1 MLSMNIEEKLLKLI
15 SDTVKSK
22 FNLELPEGMVMIEI
36 PKDKSNGD
44 YSTNIAMRLTKQ
56 LGRKP
61 QDIASDLV
69 EELGKD
75 KFIEKVSVAGP
86 GFINFIVSKGELSS
100 VITNVL
106 KQNKDY
112 GSQDKYKDVTIDV
125 EYVSVNPTGDI
136 HPGHARGA
144 AVGDSLTRM
153 LAKLGYKVTREYYV
167 NDAGNQIDN
176 LGKSIYVRYHELF
189 NVDMPMPED
198 GYHAKDIIDIAQ
210 SIKDTN
216 GDKYLNV
223 PYEECKQFFKEYGTQ
238 VELDKLKADLDLY
251 RVHFDVWTSEK
262 TLYSRGLVQ
271 QALDKLKANDMLYE
285 AEGATWLKTTKYG
298 DDKDRVIIKSDGS
311 YTYLTPDIAYH
322 LDKFNRNHEFL
333 IDILGADHHGYVPR
347 LKAAIQALGYKPNN
361 LDVIIV
367 QMVRLIKDGE
377 EFKLSKRSGKA
388 IALRDIIE
396 EAGVDATRYFFVSK
410 APNTQMDFD
419 IDMATKQSNDNP
431 VYYVQYAHAR
441 MCSILKNDITY
452 DVLDF
457 YDLIKEEKETLL
469 LKHLNEFPGCIE
481 ECVEYKE
488 PHRMCNYVYKL
499 AQLFHSFYNDCKVI
513 DKDNMDLTKQRLALV
528 KACQI
533 VLANGL
539 DLIGVTAPE
548 KM

>member
-1 MLSMNIEEKLLKLI
+1 MDKIENKLI
-15 SDTVKSK
+15 NTISQAVKSK
-22 FNLELPEGMVMIEI
+22 FDLDLNEGMVMVEI
-36 PKDKSNGD
+36 PKDKANGD

-61 QDIASDLV
+61 QDIARELV
-69 EELGKD
+69 EELSKSD
-75 KFIEKVSVAGP
+75 LIEKVEVAGP
-86 GFINFIVSKGELSS
+86 GFINFVVNKGELTNI
-100 VITNVL
+100 ITTII
-106 KQNKDY
+106 NKGHEY
-112 GSQDKYKDVTIDV
+112 GSQDKYKDVKVDV

-153 LAKLGYKVTREYYV
+153 MKKMGYQVTREYYV

-189 NVDMPMPED
+189 NVEMPMPED
-198 GYHAKDIIDIAQ
+198 GYHAKDIYDIAQ
-210 SIKDTN
+210 AIKDVDN
-216 GDKYLNV
+216 DKYLNM
-223 PYEECKQFFKEYGTQ
+223 PYEECKDFFKEYGTKF
-238 VELDKLKADLDLY
+238 ELEKLKKDLELY
-251 RVHFDVWTSEK
+251 RVSFDVWTSEK

-271 QALDKLKANDMLYE
+271 QALAKLKENDMLYE
-285 AEGATWLKTTKYG
+285 ADGATWLKTKQYN

-322 LDKFNRNHEFL
+322 LDKFNRDHEYL

-347 LKAAIQALGYKPNN
+347 LKAAIQALGYKPEN
-361 LDVIIV
+361 LDAIIV

-419 IDMATKQSNDNP
+419 IDMAVKQSNDNP

-441 MCSILKNDITY
+441 MSSILKNDIQY
-452 DVLDF
+452 EILDS
-457 YDLIKEEKETLL
+457 YNLLKEDKEISL
-469 LKHLNEFPGCIE
+469 LKHLNIFPDTIA
-481 ECVEYKE
+481 ECVEFKE
-488 PHRMCNYVYKL
+488 PHRMCNYLYKL

-513 DKDNMDLTKQRLALV
+513 DKDNIELTKQRLALV

-533 VLANGL
+533 VLSNGL
-539 DLIGVTAPE
+539 ELIGVSAPD

>member
-1 MLSMNIEEKLLKLI
+1 MNIEEKLIQLI
-15 SDTVKSK
+15 SDTVKEK
-22 FNLELPEGMVMIEI
+22 FNVELAEGMVMVEI

-56 LGRKP
+56 LGKKP
-61 QDIASDLV
+61 QEIANELV
-69 EELGKD
+69 SELSKND
-75 KFIEKVSVAGP
+75 FVEKVSVAGP
-86 GFINFIVSKGELSS
+86 GFINFIVSKGELSG
-100 VITNVL
+100 VISNII
-106 KQNKDY
+106 KQDENY
-112 GSQDKYKDVTIDV
+112 GCQDKYKDITIDV

-153 LAKLGYKVTREYYV
+153 LKKMGYAVTREYYV

-189 NVDMPMPED
+189 GVDMPMPED
-198 GYHAKDIIDIAQ
+198 GYHAKDIIDIAEK
-210 SIKDTN
+210 IKEEDN
-216 GDKYLNV
+216 DKYLNV
-223 PYEECKQFFKEYGTQ
+223 PYEECKQFFKEYGTEF
-238 VELDKLKADLDLY
+238 ELKKLKADLDLY
-251 RVHFDVWTSEK
+251 RVNFDVWTSEK
-262 TLYSRGLVQ
+262 TLYSRGLVSK
-271 QALDKLKANDMLYE
+271 ALDKLKENNMLYE
-285 AEGATWLKTTKYG
+285 SEGATWLKTTQYN
-298 DDKDRVIIKSDGS
+298 DDKDRVIVKSDGS

-322 LDKFNRNHEFL
+322 LDKFNRDHEYL

-347 LKAAIQALGYKPNN
+347 LKAAIQALGYKPDN

-419 IDMATKQSNDNP
+419 IDVATKKSNDNP

-441 MCSILKNDITY
+441 MCSILRNDIEY
-452 DVLDF
+452 DVLDS
-457 YDLIKEEKETLL
+457 YDLIKEEKEALL
-469 LKHLNEFPGCIE
+469 LKHINEFPSCIE
-481 ECVEYKE
+481 ECVTFKE

-499 AQLFHSFYNDCKVI
+499 AQLFHSFYNECKVI
-513 DKDNMDLTKQRLALV
+513 DQDNIPLTKQRLALV

-533 VLANGL
+533 VLRNGL

>member
-1 MLSMNIEEKLLKLI
+1 MDKIENKLI
-15 SDTVKSK
+15 NTISQAVKSK
-22 FNLELPEGMVMIEI
+22 FDLDLNEGMVMVEI
-36 PKDKSNGD
+36 PKDKANGD

-61 QDIASDLV
+61 QDIAGELV
-69 EELGKD
+69 EELSKSAL
-75 KFIEKVSVAGP
+75 IEKVEVAGP
-86 GFINFIVSKGELSS
+86 GFINFVVNKGELTNI
-100 VITNVL
+100 ITTII
-106 KQNKDY
+106 NKGHEY
-112 GSQDKYKDVTIDV
+112 GSQDKYKDIKVDV

-153 LAKLGYKVTREYYV
+153 MKKMGYQVTREYYV

-198 GYHAKDIIDIAQ
+198 GYHAKDIYDIAQ
-210 SIKDTN
+210 AIKDVDN
-216 GDKYLNV
+216 DKYLNM
-223 PYEECKQFFKEYGTQ
+223 PYEECKNFFKEYGTKF
-238 VELDKLKADLDLY
+238 ELDKLKKDLELY
-251 RVHFDVWTSEK
+251 RVSFDVWTSEK

-271 QALDKLKANDMLYE
+271 QALAKLKENDMLYE
-285 AEGATWLKTTKYG
+285 ADGATWLKTKQYN

-322 LDKFNRNHEFL
+322 LDKFNRDHEYL

-347 LKAAIQALGYKPNN
+347 LKAAIQALGYKPEN
-361 LDVIIV
+361 LDAIIV
-367 QMVRLIKDGE
+367 QMVRLIKDGD

-419 IDMATKQSNDNP
+419 IDMAVKQSNDNP

-441 MCSILKNDITY
+441 MSSILKNDIQY
-452 DVLDF
+452 EILDS
-457 YDLIKEEKETLL
+457 YNLLKEDKEISL
-469 LKHLNEFPGCIE
+469 LKHLNIFPDTIA
-481 ECVEYKE
+481 ECVEFKE
-488 PHRMCNYVYKL
+488 PHRMCNYLYKL

-513 DKDNMDLTKQRLALV
+513 DKDNIELTKQRLALV

-533 VLANGL
+533 VLSNGL
-539 DLIGVTAPE
+539 ELIGVSAPE

>member
-1 MLSMNIEEKLLKLI
+1 MDKIENKLI
-15 SDTVKSK
+15 NTISQAVKSK
-22 FNLELPEGMVMIEI
+22 FDLDLNEGMVMVEI
-36 PKDKSNGD
+36 PKDKANGD

-61 QDIASDLV
+61 QDIARELV
-69 EELGKD
+69 EELSKSD
-75 KFIEKVSVAGP
+75 LIEKVEVAGP
-86 GFINFIVSKGELSS
+86 GFINFVVNKGELTNI
-100 VITNVL
+100 ITTII
-106 KQNKDY
+106 NKGHEY
-112 GSQDKYKDVTIDV
+112 GSQDKYKDVKVDV

-153 LAKLGYKVTREYYV
+153 MKKMGYQVTREYYV

-189 NVDMPMPED
+189 NVNMPMPED
-198 GYHAKDIIDIAQ
+198 GYHAKDIYDIAQ
-210 SIKDTN
+210 AIKDVDN
-216 GDKYLNV
+216 DKYLNM
-223 PYEECKQFFKEYGTQ
+223 PYEECKDFFKEYGTKF
-238 VELDKLKADLDLY
+238 ELEKLKKDLELY
-251 RVHFDVWTSEK
+251 RVSFDVWTSEK

-271 QALDKLKANDMLYE
+271 QALAKLKENDMLYE
-285 AEGATWLKTTKYG
+285 ADGATWLKTKQYN

-322 LDKFNRNHEFL
+322 LDKFNRDHEYL

-347 LKAAIQALGYKPNN
+347 LKAAIQALGYKPEN
-361 LDVIIV
+361 LDAIIV

-419 IDMATKQSNDNP
+419 IDMAVKQSNDNP

-441 MCSILKNDITY
+441 MSSILKNDIQY
-452 DVLDF
+452 EILDS
-457 YDLIKEEKETLL
+457 YNLLKEDKEISL
-469 LKHLNEFPGCIE
+469 LKHLNIFPDTIA
-481 ECVEYKE
+481 ECVEFKE
-488 PHRMCNYVYKL
+488 PHRMCNYLYKL

-513 DKDNMDLTKQRLALV
+513 DKDNIELTKQRLALV

-533 VLANGL
+533 VLSNGL
-539 DLIGVTAPE
+539 ELIGVSAPD

>member
-1 MLSMNIEEKLLKLI
+1 MKIDEKLITLI

-22 FNLELPEGMVMIEI
+22 FDIELAPGMVMVEI
-36 PKDKSNGD
+36 PKDKANGD

-61 QDIASDLV
+61 QEIANELV
-69 EELGKD
+69 SELSKND
-75 KFIEKVSVAGP
+75 FIEKVEVAGP
-86 GFINFIVSKGELSS
+86 GFINFVVNKGELTS
-100 VITNVL
+100 VISNII
-106 KQNKDY
+106 KQNDNY
-112 GSQDKYKDVTIDV
+112 GNQDKYKDVTIDV

-153 LAKLGYKVTREYYV
+153 LKKMGYKVTREYYV

-189 NVDMPMPED
+189 GVDMPMPED

-210 SIKDTN
+210 KIKDEDN
-216 GDKYLNV
+216 DKYLNV
-223 PYEECKQFFKEYGTQ
+223 PYEDCKQFFKEYGTAF
-238 VELDKLKADLDLY
+238 ELEKLKADLDLY
-251 RVHFDVWTSEK
+251 RVNFDVWTSEK
-262 TLYSRGLVQ
+262 TLYSRGLVN
-271 QALDKLKANDMLYE
+271 QALDKLRNNNMLYE
-285 AEGATWLKTTKYG
+285 SEGATWLNTTKYN

-322 LDKFNRNHEFL
+322 LDKFNRDHEYL

-347 LKAAIQALGYKPNN
+347 LKAAIQALGYKPDN

-441 MCSILKNDITY
+441 MCSILKNEIEY
-452 DVLDF
+452 DVLDA

-469 LKHLNEFPGCIE
+469 LKHLNEFPSCIE
-481 ECVEYKE
+481 ECVSFKE
-488 PHRMCNYVYKL
+488 PHRMCNYLYKL

-513 DKDNMDLTKQRLALV
+513 DKDKMELTKQRLALV
-528 KACQI
+528 RACQI
-533 VLANGL
+533 VLKNGL
-539 DLIGVTAPE
+539 ELIGVSAPE

>member
-1 MLSMNIEEKLLKLI
+1 MDKIENKLI
-15 SDTVKSK
+15 NTISQAVKSK
-22 FNLELPEGMVMIEI
+22 FDLDLNEGMVMVEI
-36 PKDKSNGD
+36 PKDKANGD

-61 QDIASDLV
+61 QDIARELV
-69 EELGKD
+69 EELSKSD
-75 KFIEKVSVAGP
+75 LIEKVEVAGP
-86 GFINFIVSKGELSS
+86 GFINFVVNKGELTNI
-100 VITNVL
+100 ITTII
-106 KQNKDY
+106 NKGHEY
-112 GSQDKYKDVTIDV
+112 GSQDKYKDVKVDV

-153 LAKLGYKVTREYYV
+153 MKKMGYQVTREYYV

-189 NVDMPMPED
+189 NVNMPMPED
-198 GYHAKDIIDIAQ
+198 GYHAKDIYDIAQ
-210 SIKDTN
+210 AIKDVDN
-216 GDKYLNV
+216 DKYLNM
-223 PYEECKQFFKEYGTQ
+223 PYEECKDFFKEYGTKF
-238 VELDKLKADLDLY
+238 ELEKLKKDLELY
-251 RVHFDVWTSEK
+251 RVSFDVWTSEK

-271 QALDKLKANDMLYE
+271 QALTKLKENDMLYE
-285 AEGATWLKTTKYG
+285 ADGATWLKTKQYN

-322 LDKFNRNHEFL
+322 LDKFNRDHEYL

-347 LKAAIQALGYKPNN
+347 LKAAIQALGYKPEN
-361 LDVIIV
+361 LDAIIV

-419 IDMATKQSNDNP
+419 IDMAVKQSNDNP

-441 MCSILKNDITY
+441 MSSILKNDIQY
-452 DVLDF
+452 EILDS
-457 YDLIKEEKETLL
+457 YNLLKEDKEISL
-469 LKHLNEFPGCIE
+469 LKHLNIFPDTIA
-481 ECVEYKE
+481 ECVEFKE
-488 PHRMCNYVYKL
+488 PHRMCNYLYKL

-513 DKDNMDLTKQRLALV
+513 DKDNIELTKQRLALV

-533 VLANGL
+533 VLSNGL
-539 DLIGVTAPE
+539 ELIGVSAPD

>member
-1 MLSMNIEEKLLKLI
+1 MDKIENKLI
-15 SDTVKSK
+15 NTISQAVKSK
-22 FNLELPEGMVMIEI
+22 FDLDLNEGMVMVEI
-36 PKDKSNGD
+36 PKDKANGD

-61 QDIASDLV
+61 QDIARELV
-69 EELGKD
+69 EELSKSD
-75 KFIEKVSVAGP
+75 LIEKVEVAGP
-86 GFINFIVSKGELSS
+86 GFINFVVNKGELTNI
-100 VITNVL
+100 ITTII
-106 KQNKDY
+106 NKGHEY
-112 GSQDKYKDVTIDV
+112 GSQDKYKDVKVDV

-153 LAKLGYKVTREYYV
+153 MKKIGYQVTREYYV

-189 NVDMPMPED
+189 NVNMPMPED
-198 GYHAKDIIDIAQ
+198 GYHAKDIYDIAQ
-210 SIKDTN
+210 AIKDVDN
-216 GDKYLNV
+216 DKYLNM
-223 PYEECKQFFKEYGTQ
+223 PYEECKNFFKEYGTKF
-238 VELDKLKADLDLY
+238 ELEKLKKDLELY
-251 RVHFDVWTSEK
+251 RVSFDVWTSEK

-271 QALDKLKANDMLYE
+271 QALAKLKENDMLYE
-285 AEGATWLKTTKYG
+285 ADGATWLKTKQYN

-322 LDKFNRNHEFL
+322 LDKFNRDHEYL

-347 LKAAIQALGYKPNN
+347 LKAAIQALGYKPEN
-361 LDVIIV
+361 LDAIIV

-419 IDMATKQSNDNP
+419 IDMAVKQSNDNP

-441 MCSILKNDITY
+441 MSSILKNDIQY
-452 DVLDF
+452 EILDS
-457 YDLIKEEKETLL
+457 YNLLKEDKEISL
-469 LKHLNEFPGCIE
+469 LKHLNIFPDTIA
-481 ECVEYKE
+481 ECVEFKE
-488 PHRMCNYVYKL
+488 PHRMCNYLYKL

-513 DKDNMDLTKQRLALV
+513 DKDNIELTKQRLALV

-533 VLANGL
+533 VLSNGL
-539 DLIGVTAPE
+539 ELIGVSAPD

>member
-1 MLSMNIEEKLLKLI
+1 MDKIENKLI
-15 SDTVKSK
+15 NTISQAVRSK
-22 FNLELPEGMVMIEI
+22 FDLDLNEGMVMVEI
-36 PKDKSNGD
+36 PKDKANGD

-61 QDIASDLV
+61 QDIARELV
-69 EELGKD
+69 EELSKSD
-75 KFIEKVSVAGP
+75 LIEKVEVAGP
-86 GFINFIVSKGELSS
+86 GFINFVVNKGELTNI
-100 VITNVL
+100 ITTII
-106 KQNKDY
+106 NKGHEY
-112 GSQDKYKDVTIDV
+112 GSQDKYKDVKVDV

-153 LAKLGYKVTREYYV
+153 MKKMGYQVTREYYV

-189 NVDMPMPED
+189 NVNMPMPED
-198 GYHAKDIIDIAQ
+198 GYHAKDIYDIAQ
-210 SIKDTN
+210 AIKDVDN
-216 GDKYLNV
+216 DKYLNM
-223 PYEECKQFFKEYGTQ
+223 PYEECKDFFKEYGTKF
-238 VELDKLKADLDLY
+238 ELEKLKKDLELY
-251 RVHFDVWTSEK
+251 RVSFDVWTSEK

-271 QALDKLKANDMLYE
+271 QALAKLKENDMLYE
-285 AEGATWLKTTKYG
+285 ADGATWLKTKQYN

-322 LDKFNRNHEFL
+322 LDKFNRDHEYL

-347 LKAAIQALGYKPNN
+347 LKAAIQALGYKPEN
-361 LDVIIV
+361 LDAIIV

-419 IDMATKQSNDNP
+419 IDMAVKQSNDNP

-441 MCSILKNDITY
+441 MSSILKNDIQY
-452 DVLDF
+452 EILDS
-457 YDLIKEEKETLL
+457 YNLLKEDKEISL
-469 LKHLNEFPGCIE
+469 LKHLNIFPDTIA
-481 ECVEYKE
+481 ECVEFKE
-488 PHRMCNYVYKL
+488 PHRMCNYLYKL

-513 DKDNMDLTKQRLALV
+513 DKDNIELTKQRLALV

-533 VLANGL
+533 VLSNGL
-539 DLIGVTAPE
+539 ELIGVSAPD

>member
-1 MLSMNIEEKLLKLI
+1 MDKIENKLI
-15 SDTVKSK
+15 NTISQAVKSK
-22 FNLELPEGMVMIEI
+22 FDLDLNEGMVMVEI
-36 PKDKSNGD
+36 PKDKANGD

-61 QDIASDLV
+61 QDIARELV
-69 EELGKD
+69 EELSKSD
-75 KFIEKVSVAGP
+75 LIEKVEVAGP
-86 GFINFIVSKGELSS
+86 GFINFVVNKGELTNI
-100 VITNVL
+100 ITTII
-106 KQNKDY
+106 NKGHEY
-112 GSQDKYKDVTIDV
+112 GSQDKYKDIKVDV

-153 LAKLGYKVTREYYV
+153 MKKMGYQVTREYYV

-189 NVDMPMPED
+189 NVNMPMPED
-198 GYHAKDIIDIAQ
+198 GYHAKDIYDIAQ
-210 SIKDTN
+210 AIKDVDN
-216 GDKYLNV
+216 DKYLNM
-223 PYEECKQFFKEYGTQ
+223 PYEECKDFFKEYGTKF
-238 VELDKLKADLDLY
+238 ELEKLKKDLELY
-251 RVHFDVWTSEK
+251 RVSFDVWTSEK

-271 QALDKLKANDMLYE
+271 QALAKLKENDMLYE
-285 AEGATWLKTTKYG
+285 ADGATWLKTKQYN

-322 LDKFNRNHEFL
+322 LDKFNRDHEYL

-347 LKAAIQALGYKPNN
+347 LKAAIQALGYKPEN
-361 LDVIIV
+361 LDAIIV

-419 IDMATKQSNDNP
+419 IDMAVKQSNDNP

-441 MCSILKNDITY
+441 MSSILKNDIQY
-452 DVLDF
+452 EILDS
-457 YDLIKEEKETLL
+457 YNLLKEDKEISL
-469 LKHLNEFPGCIE
+469 LKHLNIFPDTIA
-481 ECVEYKE
+481 ECVEFKE
-488 PHRMCNYVYKL
+488 PHRMCNYLYKL

-513 DKDNMDLTKQRLALV
+513 DKDNIELTKQRLALV

-533 VLANGL
+533 VLSNGL
-539 DLIGVTAPE
+539 ELIGVSAPD

>member
-1 MLSMNIEEKLLKLI
+1 MNIDEKLIKLI
-15 SDTVKSK
+15 SDTVTSK
-22 FNLELPEGMVMIEI
+22 FSIELAPGMVMVEI
-36 PKDKSNGD
+36 PKDKANGD

-61 QDIASDLV
+61 QDIANDLV
-69 EELGKD
+69 SELSKD
-75 KFIEKVSVAGP
+75 NFIEHVEVAGP
-86 GFINFIVSKGELSS
+86 GFINFVVNKGELTS
-100 VITNVL
+100 VITNII
-106 KQNKDY
+106 KQDSNY

-153 LAKLGYKVTREYYV
+153 LKKMGYKVTREYYV

-189 NVDMPMPED
+189 GIEMEMPED

-210 SIKDTN
+210 KIKDEDN
-216 GDKYLNV
+216 DKYLNV
-223 PYEECKQFFKEYGTQ
+223 PYDDCKQFFKEYGTAF
-238 VELDKLKADLDLY
+238 ELQKLKADLDLY
-251 RVHFDVWTSEK
+251 RVNFDVWTSEK

-271 QALDKLKANDMLYE
+271 EALDKLNNNGMLYE
-285 AEGATWLKTTKYG
+285 SEGATWLKTTNYN

-322 LDKFNRNHEFL
+322 LDKFNRDHEYL

-347 LKAAIQALGYKPNN
+347 LKAAIQALGYKPEN

-419 IDMATKQSNDNP
+419 IDVATKQSNDNP

-441 MCSILKNDITY
+441 MCSILKNDINY
-452 DVLDF
+452 DVLDS

-469 LKHLNEFPGCIE
+469 LKHLNEFPACIE
-481 ECVEYKE
+481 ECVTFKE

-528 KACQI
+528 KACQV
-533 VLANGL
+533 VLRNGL
-539 DLIGVTAPE
+539 ELIGVSAPE

>member
-1 MLSMNIEEKLLKLI
+1 MDKIENKLI
-15 SDTVKSK
+15 NTISQAVKSK
-22 FNLELPEGMVMIEI
+22 FDLDLNEGMVMVEI
-36 PKDKSNGD
+36 PKDKANGD

-61 QDIASDLV
+61 QDIASELV
-69 EELGKD
+69 EELSKSD
-75 KFIEKVSVAGP
+75 LIEKVEVAGP
-86 GFINFIVSKGELSS
+86 GFINFVVNKGELTNI
-100 VITNVL
+100 ITTII
-106 KQNKDY
+106 NKGHEY
-112 GSQDKYKDVTIDV
+112 GSQDKYKDVKVDV

-153 LAKLGYKVTREYYV
+153 MKKMGYQVTREYYV

-198 GYHAKDIIDIAQ
+198 GYHAKDIYDIAQ
-210 SIKDTN
+210 AIKDVDN
-216 GDKYLNV
+216 DKYLNM
-223 PYEECKQFFKEYGTQ
+223 PYEECKDFFKEYGTKF
-238 VELDKLKADLDLY
+238 ELEKLKKDLELY
-251 RVHFDVWTSEK
+251 RVSFDVWTSEK

-271 QALDKLKANDMLYE
+271 QALAKLKENDMLYE
-285 AEGATWLKTTKYG
+285 ADGATWLKTKQYN

-322 LDKFNRNHEFL
+322 LDKFNRDHEYL

-347 LKAAIQALGYKPNN
+347 LKAAIQALGYKPEN
-361 LDVIIV
+361 LDAIIV

-419 IDMATKQSNDNP
+419 IDMAVKQSNDNP

-441 MCSILKNDITY
+441 MSSILKNDIQY
-452 DVLDF
+452 EILDS
-457 YDLIKEEKETLL
+457 YNLLKEDKEISL
-469 LKHLNEFPGCIE
+469 LKHLNIFPDTIA
-481 ECVEYKE
+481 ECVEFKE
-488 PHRMCNYVYKL
+488 PHRMCNYLYKL

-513 DKDNMDLTKQRLALV
+513 DKDNIELTKQRLALV

-533 VLANGL
+533 VLSNGL
-539 DLIGVTAPE
+539 ELIGVSAPD

>member
-1 MLSMNIEEKLLKLI
+1 MLVMNIEEKLIKLI
-15 SDTVKSK
+15 SDTVVNK
-22 FNLELPEGMVMIEI
+22 FSIELEQGMVMIEI

-44 YSTNIAMRLTKQ
+44 YSTNIAMRLTKKLQ
-56 LGRKP
+56 RKP
-61 QDIASDLV
+61 QEIANELVSELSKNDL
-69 EELGKD
+69 
-75 KFIEKVSVAGP
+75 IEKVEVAGP
-86 GFINFIVSKGELSS
+86 GFINFVVSKGELTS
-100 VITNVL
+100 VISNVL
-106 KQNKDY
+106 KQNDNY
-112 GSQDKYKDVTIDV
+112 GAQDKYKDVTIDV

-153 LAKLGYKVTREYYV
+153 LSKMGYKVTREYYV

-198 GYHAKDIIDIAQ
+198 GYHAKDIIDIA
-210 SIKDTN
+210 SKIKDEN
-216 GDKYLNV
+216 NDKYLNV
-223 PYEECKQFFKEYGTQ
+223 PYEECKTFFKEYGTAF
-238 VELDKLKADLDLY
+238 ELEKLKADLDLY
-251 RVHFDVWTSEK
+251 RVNFDVWTSEK
-262 TLYSRGLVQ
+262 TLYSRGLVEE
-271 QALDKLKANDMLYE
+271 ALGKLKNNEMLYE
-285 AEGATWLKTTKYG
+285 SEGATWLKTTKYN

-311 YTYLTPDIAYH
+311 FTYLTPDIAYH
-322 LDKFNRNHEFL
+322 LDKFNRNHEYL

-347 LKAAIQALGYKPNN
+347 LKAAIGALGYKPDN

-441 MCSILKNDITY
+441 MCSILRNDIEY
-452 DVLDF
+452 DVLES
-457 YDLIKEEKETLL
+457 YDLIKQEKETLL
-469 LKHLNEFPGCIE
+469 IKHLNEFPAQIE
-481 ECVEYKE
+481 ECVENKE

-513 DKDNMDLTKQRLALV
+513 DKDNMELTKQRLALV

-533 VLANGL
+533 VLKNGL
-539 DLIGVTAPE
+539 ELIGVTAPE

>member
-1 MLSMNIEEKLLKLI
+1 MNIEEKLLKTI
-15 SDTVKSK
+15 SETVEKQFSI
-22 FNLELPEGMVMIEI
+22 ELAPGMAMVEI

-44 YSTNIAMRLTKQ
+44 YSTNIAMRLTKV
-56 LGRKP
+56 LGKKP
-61 QDIASDLV
+61 QDIANELAKELV
-69 EELGKD
+69 QND
-75 KFIEKVSVAGP
+75 FIEKADVAGP

-100 VITNVL
+100 VISNVL
-106 KQNKDY
+106 KQNDNY
-112 GSQDKYKDVTIDV
+112 GCQDKYKDITIDV

-153 LAKLGYKVTREYYV
+153 LKKMGYKVTREYYV

-189 NVDMPMPED
+189 GVDMQMPED
-198 GYHAKDIIDIAQ
+198 GYHAQDIIGIAEK
-210 SIKDTN
+210 IKSEDN
-216 GDKYLNV
+216 DKYLNV
-223 PYEECKQFFKEYGTQ
+223 PYEDCKQFFKEYGTKF
-238 VELDKLKADLDLY
+238 ELDKLKVDLDLY
-251 RVHFDVWTSEK
+251 RVNFDVWTSEK

-271 QALDKLKANDMLYE
+271 EALSKLKNNNMLYE
-285 AEGATWLKTTKYG
+285 ADGATWLKTTNYS

-322 LDKFNRNHEFL
+322 LDKFNRGHEYL

-419 IDMATKQSNDNP
+419 IDVATKQSNDNP

-441 MCSILKNDITY
+441 MCSILRNDIEY
-452 DVLDF
+452 DVLDS
-457 YDLIKEEKETLL
+457 YSLINNEKETLL
-469 LKHLNEFPGCIE
+469 IKHLNEFPSCIE

-499 AQLFHSFYNDCKVI
+499 AQLFHSFYNECKVI

-533 VLANGL
+533 VLKNGL

>member
-1 MLSMNIEEKLLKLI
+1 MNIEEKLITLI
-15 SDTVKSK
+15 SDTVTNK
-22 FNLELPEGMVMIEI
+22 FSIDLEPGMVMVEI
-36 PKDKSNGD
+36 PKDKTNGD
-44 YSTNIAMRLTKQ
+44 YSTNIAMRLTKK
-56 LGRKP
+56 LGKKP
-61 QDIASDLV
+61 QEIANELV
-69 EELGKD
+69 SELSKD
-75 KFIEKVSVAGP
+75 EFIEHVEVAGP
-86 GFINFIVSKGELSS
+86 GFINFVVNKGELTS
-100 VITNVL
+100 VISNIL
-106 KQNKDY
+106 KQDSNY
-112 GSQDKYKDVTIDV
+112 GSQDKYKGITIDV

-153 LAKLGYKVTREYYV
+153 LSKMGYIVTREYYV

-198 GYHAKDIIDIAQ
+198 GYHAQDIIGIAEK
-210 SIKDTN
+210 IKEEN
-216 GDKYLNV
+216 NDKYLNV
-223 PYEECKQFFKEYGTQ
+223 PYEECKQFFKEYGTAY
-238 VELDKLKADLDLY
+238 ELEKLKADLDLY
-251 RVHFDVWTSEK
+251 RVNFDVWTSEK

-285 AEGATWLKTTKYG
+285 SEGATWLKTRQYK

-322 LDKFNRNHEFL
+322 LDKFNRNHEYL

-419 IDMATKQSNDNP
+419 IDVATKQSNDNP

-441 MCSILKNDITY
+441 MCSILRNDIQY
-452 DVLDF
+452 DVLDS
-457 YDLIKEEKETLL
+457 YDLIKEENETLL
-469 LKHLNEFPGCIE
+469 LKHLNEFPSCIE

-499 AQLFHSFYNDCKVI
+499 AQLFHSFYNECKVI
-513 DKDNMDLTKQRLALV
+513 DKDNLALTKQRLALV

-533 VLANGL
+533 VLSNGL
-539 DLIGVTAPE
+539 ELIGVTAPD

>member
-1 MLSMNIEEKLLKLI
+1 MKIDEKLITLI

-22 FNLELPEGMVMIEI
+22 FDIELAPGMVMVEI
-36 PKDKSNGD
+36 PKDKANGD

-61 QDIASDLV
+61 QEIANELV
-69 EELGKD
+69 SELSKND
-75 KFIEKVSVAGP
+75 FIEKVEVAGP
-86 GFINFIVSKGELSS
+86 GFINFVVNKGELTS
-100 VITNVL
+100 VISNII
-106 KQNKDY
+106 KQNDNY
-112 GSQDKYKDVTIDV
+112 GNQDKYKDVTIDV

-153 LAKLGYKVTREYYV
+153 LKKMGYKVTREYYV

-189 NVDMPMPED
+189 GVDMPMPED
-198 GYHAKDIIDIAQ
+198 GYHAKDIIGIAQ
-210 SIKDTN
+210 KIKDEDN
-216 GDKYLNV
+216 DKYLNV
-223 PYEECKQFFKEYGTQ
+223 PYEDCKQFFKEYGTAF
-238 VELDKLKADLDLY
+238 ELEKLKADLDLY
-251 RVHFDVWTSEK
+251 RVNFDVWTSEK
-262 TLYSRGLVQ
+262 TLYSRGLVN
-271 QALDKLKANDMLYE
+271 QALDKLRNNNMLYE
-285 AEGATWLKTTKYG
+285 SEGATWLNTTKYN

-322 LDKFNRNHEFL
+322 LDKFNRDHEYL

-347 LKAAIQALGYKPNN
+347 LKAAIQALGYKPDN

-441 MCSILKNDITY
+441 MCSILKNEIEY
-452 DVLDF
+452 DVLDA

-469 LKHLNEFPGCIE
+469 LKHLNEFPSCIE
-481 ECVEYKE
+481 ECVSFKE
-488 PHRMCNYVYKL
+488 PHRMCNYLYKL

-513 DKDNMDLTKQRLALV
+513 DKDNMELTKQRLALV
-528 KACQI
+528 RACQI
-533 VLANGL
+533 VLKNGL
-539 DLIGVTAPE
+539 ELIGVSAPE